1 MLLDNLVKENRV
13 VGIDQAVAPIVA
25 AGQLCK
31 KVFVTVL
38 CALHYEM
45 IPCFDIRPW
54 PRTLPIT
61 AERVVRSCFPQTMAG
76 PDFLQTR
83 AEIQSLR
90 EFVHS
95 QIITPWGSRSL
106 FGTLGTQSLMPSD
119 THETIGIQPEITKHA
134 A

>member
-1 MLLDNLVKENRV
+1 MSALPGNTANLMLLDNLVKENRV

-54 PRTLPIT
+54 PRTLPVT

-95 QIITPWGSRSL
+95 QIITPWGSRS
-106 FGTLGTQSLMPSD
+106 FWIWDPRNSIFD
-119 THETIGIQPEITKHA
+119 AE
-134 A
+134 